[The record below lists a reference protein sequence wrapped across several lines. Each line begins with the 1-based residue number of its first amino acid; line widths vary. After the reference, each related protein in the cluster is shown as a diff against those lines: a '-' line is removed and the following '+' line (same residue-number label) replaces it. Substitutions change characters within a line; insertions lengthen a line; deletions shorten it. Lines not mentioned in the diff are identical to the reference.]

1 MKKKVF
7 KYGFVYWVIILLN
20 IFLFTSFLIG
30 LYNRLETNNFDY
42 FLDAISFITIS
53 LISVLSLISLIL
65 LIVKNKHSIIV
76 FSAVLFLILLIISVF
91 VFYSVFILGDFG
103 ENISDLYTVPMVYI
117 IIFGFLFIIYRFKY
131 RENTYELEIEDI
143 GIHND

>member
-7 KYGFVYWVIILLN
+7 KYRFVYWIIILLN
-20 IFLFTSFLIG
+20 TFLFASFLIG
-30 LYNRLETNNFDY
+30 LYNRLGTNNFDY

-65 LIVKNKHSIIV
+65 LIVKNKYSIIV

-103 ENISDLYTVPMVYI
+103 ENILDLYTVPMVYI
-117 IIFGFLFIIYRFKY
+117 IIFGFLFILYRFKY
-131 RENTYELEIEDI
+131 KEVQYENIDLI
-143 GIHND
+143 GTQND